1 MTLLTGQDE
10 TDLPGGRSRSGA
22 AWGLNALGIVIVAF
36 WFVRN
41 GVQLE
46 HPAWVWVVGAVA
58 LAAWALRE
66 FGRTSRVL
74 VVAGVVMIAAGAV
87 TVVPTDSLMI
97 VPVIVGVV
105 LLGANLRLPIWVSAV
120 AALAAIVVIA
130 VSATIEH
137 VSVQFVLGTSGG
149 LLLGVLI
156 GFSRRQFRVAA
167 ERAREAERE
176 QQRAELLADRSRAAR
191 DIHDVLAHSLGGL
204 VLQLDAVEA
213 LLEAGRV
220 EDAAQRAGEARALAA
235 DGLAEARRAVHA
247 LRDADD
253 ADDADD
259 AAASAP
265 AAEPTAST
273 DATGRAA
280 AIRSSRPT
288 SDREAGL
295 TGLLDA
301 HRSFGGMVVT
311 QGDTTLSALDA
322 AHRAAVVQVVREALS
337 NARRHAP
344 GRAVSLSVIRDGAAV
359 DVVVANPL
367 AGGGSGLLGMRER
380 FDELASGATV
390 EAERSDDEFVV
401 AMHLPTADADAPAD
415 PQERRS

>member
-1 MTLLTGQDE
+1 MTLLTGKDE

-22 AWGLNALGIVIVAF
+22 AWGLNGLGIAIVAF

-41 GVQLE
+41 GVLLH
-46 HPAWVWVVGAVA
+46 HPAWVWVLGAVA

-66 FGRTSRVL
+66 FGRTPRVL
-74 VVAGVVMIAAGAV
+74 LVAGVVMIAAGSV
-87 TVVPTDSLMI
+87 IVVPTDSLMI
-97 VPVIVGVV
+97 VPVIVGIV
-105 LLGANLRLPIWVSAV
+105 LLGANLRIPVWTSAV

-130 VSATIEH
+130 VSASIAH
-137 VSVQFVLGTSGG
+137 ASVQFVLGTSGG

-156 GFSRRQFRVAA
+156 GFSRRQFRIAA
-167 ERAREAERE
+167 DRARAAERE

-220 EDAAQRAGEARALAA
+220 DDATRRAAEARALAA

-247 LRDADD
+247 LRDDAGADAGTD
-253 ADDADD
+253 AVTDAVTDVP
-259 AAASAP
+259 SP
-265 AAEPTAST
+265 AEPSRASRP
-273 DATGRAA
+273 ATGDA
-280 AIRSSRPT
+280 P
-288 SDREAGL
+288 D
-295 TGLLDA
+295 LDALVAA
-301 HRSFGGMVVT
+301 HRSFGGEIVT
-311 QGDTTLSALDA
+311 QGDTALTALDA

-344 GRAVSLSVIRDGAAV
+344 GRPVSLSVIRDGDAV

-367 AGGGSGLLGMRER
+367 SGGGHGLLGMRER
-380 FDELASGATV
+380 FAELGSGAAV
-390 EAERSDDEFVV
+390 EADRSDDEFVV
-401 AMHLPTADADAPAD
+401 AMHLPVDRLAARGD
-415 PQERRS
+415 RS

>member
-41 GVQLE
+41 GLQLE

-105 LLGANLRLPIWVSAV
+105 LLGANPRLPIWVSAV

-156 GFSRRQFRVAA
+156 GFSRRQFRVAD

-253 ADDADD
+253 AD
-259 AAASAP
+259 ASAP
-265 AAEPTAST
+265 AAEPTTST
-273 DATGRAA
+273 DATGPAA

-288 SDREAGL
+288 TDHEAGL